1 MLEFIKENGAIL
13 AIIIVA
19 LGYLFKQI
27 LSSVQFQYNTKYNT
41 FISLL
46 ENLQKSFTEMKL
58 VVVKYNAMSYSNLN
72 NDDIQEFSKEYN
84 NANSNF
90 QIAKSQIEPFLT
102 DDQID
107 ILERISKLLRNTVI
121 AIIGYYKLFNAEIF
135 SKKEEMMSDRFKA
148 LNEAN
153 ESFQNDMPEITKEFN
168 KSLKLVPVP
177 FWKFWKLW
185 A

>member
-1 MLEFIKENGAIL
+1 MLEFIKEIGAIV
-13 AIIIVA
+13 AILVAA
-19 LGYLFKQI
+19 LGYLFKQ
-27 LSSVQFQYNTKYNT
+27 LFSNAQFQYNTKYNT

-46 ENLQKSFTEMKL
+46 ENFLKSLTEMRL
-58 VVVKYNAMSYSNLN
+58 VVAKYNALSFSDLN
-72 NDDIQEFSKEYN
+72 KDIIQEFSKEYN